1 MAYNILK
8 TSFWRGAFSSTDKL
22 SSIAPDKLS
31 SIAPDEDGMF
41 PFFSLFNN
49 TPQFNDYAGD
59 IKKLNAIFT
68 NPALLKVFSLQCDLF
83 SLGKIKVLKNEKDQ
97 PDDPA
102 LRLLKNPNPLQSES
116 QFLWD
121 FMFYTMMGNAYCY
134 IDSNIADNEANKLY
148 MLNPAKMEWPREFE
162 NKKDKLIFSKSNEA
176 ELMKMTVKYTFED
189 GTSTNYPLSKIICIA
204 DLTNGIG
211 NWFKGNSR
219 IDALYKII
227 SNSEASLDATN
238 INTRFTGKFLVSGQQ
253 DPKNVTQLPMGKD
266 EKDDIESKTNGRK
279 QVHATRSQVD
289 IKRFVSDMRALELG
303 KAYLESYF
311 LIGNM
316 FNIPRDVLEAYN
328 SSTYENQEKA
338 RASHVSYTLQ
348 PKGNALLSALAQRFG
363 YHNQKKIITIDW
375 SHLPFMQVFEK
386 DKAITK
392 STQADAMTKLAK
404 LGIPAIEINEFLG
417 TNFKEIKYEQPKT
430 NSGGNQGAG

>member
-1 MAYNILK
+1 MV
-8 TSFWRGAFSSTDKL
+8 
-22 SSIAPDKLS
+22 
-31 SIAPDEDGMF
+31 PDEEGF
-41 PFFSLFNN
+41 IPFFSLFNN
-49 TPQFNDYAGD
+49 TPQFNDYSGE
-59 IKKLNAIFT
+59 IKKLTTVFS

-83 SLGKIKVLKNEKDQ
+83 SLGKIKVLKDDKEQ
-97 PDDPA
+97 TDDPV
-102 LRLLKNPNPLQSES
+102 LRLLNNPNPLQSES

-134 IDSNIADNEANKLY
+134 IDSNIAENEANKLY

-162 NKKDKLIFSKSNEA
+162 KKKDKLIFSKSNEA
-176 ELMKMTVKYTFED
+176 ELMKITVKYTFED
-189 GTSTNYPLSKIICIA
+189 GTSTTYPLSKIICLA
-204 DLTNGIG
+204 DLTNGTG

-227 SNSEASLDATN
+227 SNSEACLDATN

-266 EKDDIESKTNGRK
+266 EKDDIESKINGRK
-279 QVHATRSQVD
+279 QVHTTRSQVD

-348 PKGNALLSALAQRFG
+348 PKGNALLKALAQRFG
-363 YHNQKKIITIDW
+363 YHNQGKIITIDW

-386 DKAITK
+386 DRAITK
-392 STQADAMTKLAK
+392 KTQAETMTVLLKLNVP
-404 LGIPAIEINEFLG
+404 IDEINTFLN
-417 TNFKEIKYEQPKT
+417 TNFKTAKYEQQKANP
-430 NSGGNQGAG
+430 SGNQGAG